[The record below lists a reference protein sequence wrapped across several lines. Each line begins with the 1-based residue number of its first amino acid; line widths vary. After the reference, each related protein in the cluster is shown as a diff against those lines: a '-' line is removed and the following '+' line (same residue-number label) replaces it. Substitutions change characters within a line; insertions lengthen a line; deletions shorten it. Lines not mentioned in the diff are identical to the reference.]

1 LSAATIANSKNLQSC
16 LQSVFTNVLTEKPP
30 YGSVAIELFFHNNE
44 LARVVTTKSES
55 VMPKEVVS

>member
-1 LSAATIANSKNLQSC
+1 MSTTAIVNSKDIQNC
-16 LQSVFTNVLTEKPP
+16 LPTVLKNVLKEKPP